1 MFKRGGP
8 CDPVRNFPEFS
19 PKIPSVE
26 GNGGKKVRGAAMTT
40 KDGKME
46 ESGAGG
52 TNSRKEERREEGDDE
67 VGDGRADPVD

>member
-1 MFKRGGP
+1 MARATPF
-8 CDPVRNFPEFS
+8 EIS
-19 PKIPSVE
+19 PKFSENSRNRGE

-52 TNSRKEERREEGDDE
+52 TSSRKEERREEGDDE